1 MGFVFLAIVI
11 FFAVMAISNQL
22 RESRPQGRPHFKLG
36 TDGVPRLVEYR

>member
-22 RESRPQGRPHFKLG
+22 RESRRGRPHFKLG